1 MKFLG
6 FLSGVLVACG
16 IWIATFFIA
25 TFLVDRVSFDY
36 RNIGVIGGLALL
48 GAGAV
53 AGRKAWTSIEAH
65 CEHVVRQSKRRQAA
79 KRAEV
84 QRHLREQSQIHADQ
98 RGLES
103 VLHRRLETSR
113 AMATALPSHVVEA
126 GRALDFAEQALVSG
140 QYGAFWDAIHGAVL
154 FLATLNTNLETLAR
168 NARLYQKDATSL
180 RVAPPVFTLGDAK
193 PPVYNE
199 AFERLRAIV
208 QLAQISH
215 EFATFYELRKS
226 GADHVPGFISLSRA
240 MIEMGERL
248 DESCKDLAVALAGD
262 AVPLEER
269 NAVELPILRTEAPSV
284 AKLLGRVTKLGA

>member
-6 FLSGVLVACG
+6 FLSGVLVAIV

-25 TFLVDRVSFDY
+25 TILVDKVSFDY
-36 RNIGVIGGLALL
+36 RNAGVAAGLVLL

-53 AGRKAWTSIEAH
+53 AGRKAWTSIEAN
-65 CEHVVRQSKRRQAA
+65 CEHAVRQSKRRREA

-84 QRHLREQSQIHADQ
+84 QRLLREQSQIHADQ

-103 VLHRRLETSR
+103 ILHRRLETSR
-113 AMATALPSHVVEA
+113 ETAAGLPALVTEA

-154 FLATLNTNLETLAR
+154 HFATLNASLETLAR
-168 NARLYQKDATSL
+168 NARLYQKDATNL
-180 RVAPPVFTLGDAK
+180 RIAPPLFTLGDAK
-193 PPVYNE
+193 LPVYD
-199 AFERLRAIV
+199 ASIERLRAVI

-226 GADHVPGFISLSRA
+226 GADQVPGFVSLSRA
-240 MIEMGERL
+240 MIEMGGRL
-248 DESCKDLAVALAGD
+248 DDSVKDLAAALAGNP
-262 AVPLEER
+262 ARIEER
-269 NAVELPILRTEAPSV
+269 AAVEISSLRTETPMV
-284 AKLLGRVTKLGA
+284 GKLLGRVTKVGI